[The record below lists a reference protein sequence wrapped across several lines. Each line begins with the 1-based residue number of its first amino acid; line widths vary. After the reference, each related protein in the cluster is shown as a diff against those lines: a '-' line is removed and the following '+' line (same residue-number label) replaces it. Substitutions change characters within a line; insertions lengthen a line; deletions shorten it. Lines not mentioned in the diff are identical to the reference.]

1 MRPFLDILTVILNLG
16 NGTQSGIALAALVI
30 AVLALIVAL
39 GLGRRLRTQR
49 RSYSLRQRTSSPA
62 VATNGSAPTGYEN
75 ELAELRDAV
84 VRSIRN
90 VGIVRFDAFEDMG
103 GRLSFAVAL
112 LDEEGS
118 GVVLS
123 SINGRQETRI
133 YAKPIGRGESRIN
146 LSDEESEAIRRAL
159 SGARL

>member
-1 MRPFLDILTVILNLG
+1 LNLG
-16 NGTQSGIALAALVI
+16 NGTLSALALTSLV
-30 AVLALIVAL
+30 VAL
-39 GLGRRLRTQR
+39 LSLAVALSLGRRLRQVR
-49 RSYSLRQRTSSPA
+49 RSYSWRRRASGAEDA
-62 VATNGSAPTGYEN
+62 VAPATNGTPRAFEG

-90 VGIVRFDAFEDMG
+90 VGIVRFDAFEDLG

-133 YAKPIGRGESRIN
+133 YAKPIERGESRIN
-146 LSDEESEAIRRAL
+146 LSEEESESIRRAL
-159 SGARL
+159 SEARA